1 MADIYVEFSDGGK
14 QLLTGADDNISA
26 DAAEARVKQRFPR
39 NTIVKIEKRR
49 SSAPQEAEPAPARPK
64 GPTMYQSFLGGTEGG
79 IIKGAKDSLD
89 AAAQLVTRAVPSF
102 VIDAGDY
109 IPSKMRGSS
118 SPLVRALAP
127 SDPRKM
133 LDPKNVD
140 QEISRSEKEYQTA
153 REALAG
159 TMNTKPGFDFPRL
172 VGNVVNPVTY
182 AMARATPQAAVSTGL
197 RAIGTGTVLGGVS
210 GLLTPVTNEENQKD
224 FALTKLM
231 QTGMGAATGPLL
243 PVGIALTK
251 AAVPLVNRLVR
262 AFGAGSA
269 NLVEKTDQVIK
280 AALHDAGQTID
291 DVAPDVIAHLK
302 DRVAAAFKAGKDLNP
317 AELLREL
324 DFKLLGTTA
333 TRGQVTR
340 NPTLYA
346 GERNL
351 RGISGVGEPLA
362 ARFDEQNKILQGKI
376 GDFAGTPSSVKTA
389 GERIAAALRSLDEE
403 KRTAASAA
411 YTAAERETGIK
422 AEVPLTG
429 LAQDIPAIQERYGT
443 ILPNA
448 IVNSF
453 KKYGIFGGKKTH
465 VFTMQDAET
474 ILQQTNKLRGND
486 PATNNALGEINEAV
500 KKAISEASETGGPF
514 AGPRALSAER
524 FKLQREI
531 PALKAAA
538 EKSVSPDDFVRKY
551 VFDAP
556 SDEVTSMAALLKTK
570 NPEAYKE
577 ARMQIG
583 DELKL
588 AAFGA
593 DPASDALIRPAALA
607 VKIRKIGPQR
617 LKAFFSDEEV
627 TELNRI
633 ARVGAYINSPPGAA
647 PVNFSNT
654 ASALIS
660 DALPWIPSFLKGV
673 TKTAADQARVSGSLN
688 FKLKPTI
695 TPRAAKTAQTLAI
708 MGQSGGAQS
717 ESRGK

>member
-1 MADIYVEFSDGGK
+1 
-14 QLLTGADDNISA
+14 
-26 DAAEARVKQRFPR
+26 
-39 NTIVKIEKRR
+39 
-49 SSAPQEAEPAPARPK
+49 
-64 GPTMYQSFLGGTEGG
+64 MYQSFLGGTEGG
-79 IIKGAKDSLD
+79 IIKGMKDPLD
-89 AAAQLVTRAVPSF
+89 AAAQLVTRAIPSS
-102 VIDAGDY
+102 VMDVADY
-109 IPSKMRGSS
+109 IPAKLRGSRNPIVS
-118 SPLVRALAP
+118 GIANQFLA
-127 SDPRKM
+127 DPRKI
-133 LDPKNVD
+133 DEDVA
-140 QEISRSEKEYQTA
+140 RSEKEYQAA
-153 REALAG
+153 REATAFTPG
-159 TMNTKPGFDFPRL
+159 QPGFDTGRL
-172 VGNVVNPVTY
+172 VGNIVNPVTY
-182 AMARATPQAAVSTGL
+182 AMARATPQAAVSTGM
-197 RAIGTGTVLGGVS
+197 RAIGTGMGLGGIS
-210 GLLTPVTNEENQKD
+210 GLLTPVTKEGDQKD
-224 FALTKLM
+224 FAITKLM
-231 QTGMGAATGPLL
+231 QTGMGAATAPIL

-262 AFGAGSA
+262 AFGAGSK
-269 NLVEKTDQVIK
+269 NLIAETDQVVS
-280 AALHDAGQTID
+280 AALKDAGQTVD

-302 DRVAAAFKAGKDLNP
+302 DRVAAAFKSGKDLNP

-324 DFKLLGTTA
+324 DFRLLGMPA

-351 RGISGVGEPLA
+351 RGITGVGEPLA

-389 GERIAAALRSLDEE
+389 GERMAAALRSVDEE
-403 KRTAASAA
+403 KRAAASAA

-422 AEVPLTG
+422 AEVPLIG
-429 LAQDIPAIQERYGT
+429 LAQDIPAIQERYGSF
-443 ILPNA
+443 LPDA

-465 VFTMQDAET
+465 VFTMQDAEN
-474 ILQQTNKLRGND
+474 ILQQTNKLRGNE
-486 PATNNALGEINEAV
+486 PATNSALGEINEAI
-500 KKAISEASETGGPF
+500 KRAISEGSEMGGPF

-538 EKSVSPDDFVRKY
+538 DKSVSPDDFVRKY

-556 SDEVTSMAALLKTK
+556 SDDVTRMAALLKTK

-654 ASALIS
+654 ASELIS
-660 DALPWIPSFLKGV
+660 DALPWIPRFLKGV
-673 TKTAADQARVSGSLN
+673 SKDAVGQARVYRALN
-688 FKLKPTI
+688 FNLKPTI
-695 TPRAAKTAQTLAI
+695 TPKAVKTAQTLAI
-708 MGQSGGAQS
+708 MGQMGTAQS
-717 ESRGK
+717 QSRGK

>member
-26 DAAEARVKQRFPR
+26 DAAEARVKQRFPK
-39 NTIVKIEKRR
+39 NTIVKIEKRP
-49 SSAPQEAEPAPARPK
+49 SSVSPEAEAAPARREK
-64 GPTMYQSFLGGTEGG
+64 PTMYQSFLGGTEGG
-79 IIKGAKDSLD
+79 ILKGMKDPLD
-89 AAAQLVTRAVPSF
+89 AAAQLVTRAIPSS
-102 VIDAGDY
+102 VMDVADY
-109 IPSKMRGSS
+109 IPAKLRGSRNS
-118 SPLVRALAP
+118 IVSGIANQFLA
-127 SDPRKM
+127 DPRKI
-133 LDPKNVD
+133 DEDVA
-140 QEISRSEKEYQTA
+140 RSEKEYQAA
-153 REALAG
+153 REATAFTPG
-159 TMNTKPGFDFPRL
+159 QPGFDTGRL
-172 VGNVVNPVTY
+172 VGNIVNPVTY
-182 AMARATPQAAVSTGL
+182 AMARATPRAAVSTGL
-197 RAIGTGTVLGGVS
+197 RAIGTGVGLGGAS
-210 GLLTPVTNEENQKD
+210 GLLTPVTNKENQENFTISKV
-224 FALTKLM
+224 M
-231 QTGMGAATGPLL
+231 QTGIGAATAPIL

-251 AAVPLVNRLVR
+251 AAVPLVNRLIQ
-262 AFGAGSA
+262 AFGAGSKKLIA
-269 NLVEKTDQVIK
+269 ETDQVVS
-280 AALHDAGQTID
+280 AALKDAGQTVD

-302 DRVAAAFKAGKDLNP
+302 DRVAAAFKAGKNLNP

-324 DFKLLGTTA
+324 DFRLLGMPA

-351 RGISGVGEPLA
+351 RGITGVGEPLA
-362 ARFDEQNKILQGKI
+362 ARFDEQNKILRGKI

-389 GERIAAALRSLDEE
+389 GERMAAALRSLDEE
-403 KRTAASAA
+403 KRAAASAA
-411 YTAAERETGIK
+411 YAEVEKQTGIK

-429 LAQDIPAIQERYGT
+429 LAQEIPDIQARYGSA
-443 ILPNA
+443 LPDA

-453 KKYGIFGGKKTH
+453 KKYGIFGPRQNN
-465 VFTMQDAET
+465 VFTMQDAEN
-474 ILQQTNKLRGND
+474 ILKQTNKLRGND

-538 EKSVSPDDFVRKY
+538 DESVSPDDFVRKY

-593 DPASDALIRPAALA
+593 DPASDALIRPAALL

-654 ASALIS
+654 ASALVS

-673 TKTAADQARVSGSLN
+673 TKTVVDQARVSRALN
-688 FKLKPTI
+688 FNLKPTI
-695 TPRAAKTAQTLAI
+695 TPQSVRAATTAAI
-708 MGQSGGAQS
+708 MGQMGTAQS
-717 ESRGK
+717 QSRGK

>member
-1 MADIYVEFSDGGK
+1 MKSEITVDFEDNSSFVYKNVP
-14 QLLTGADDNISA
+14 DDVSK
-26 DAAEARVKQRFPR
+26 DAAIARAKKDFPNKTISKIAREKITPTEAPKV
-39 NTIVKIEKRR
+39 EKR
-49 SSAPQEAEPAPARPK
+49 SA
-64 GPTMYQSFLGGTEGG
+64 PTMYQSFLGGTEGG
-79 IIKGAKDSLD
+79 IIKGMKDPLD
-89 AAAQLVTRAVPSF
+89 AAAQLMTRALPSF

-127 SDPRKM
+127 SDPRKI
-133 LDPKNVD
+133 DED
-140 QEISRSEKEYQTA
+140 IARSEKEFQTA
-153 REALAG
+153 REAVAG

-172 VGNVVNPVTY
+172 VGNIVNPVTY
-182 AMARATPQAAVSTGL
+182 AMARATPQAAVSTGM
-197 RAIGTGTVLGGVS
+197 RAIGTGMGLGGIS
-210 GLLTPVTNEENQKD
+210 GLLTPVTKEGDQKD
-224 FALTKLM
+224 FAITKLM
-231 QTGMGAATGPLL
+231 QTGMGAATAPIL

-262 AFGAGSA
+262 AFGAGSK
-269 NLVEKTDQVIK
+269 NLIAETDQVVS
-280 AALHDAGQTID
+280 AALKDAGQTVD

-302 DRVAAAFKAGKDLNP
+302 DRVAAAFKSGKDLNP

-324 DFKLLGTTA
+324 DFRLLGTKA

-351 RGISGVGEPLA
+351 RGITGVGEPLA

-389 GERIAAALRSLDEE
+389 GERMAAALRSVDEE
-403 KRTAASAA
+403 KRAAASAA

-422 AEVPLTG
+422 AEVPLIG
-429 LAQDIPAIQERYGT
+429 LAQDIPAIQERYGSF
-443 ILPNA
+443 LPDA

-465 VFTMQDAET
+465 VFTMQDAEN
-474 ILQQTNKLRGND
+474 ILQQTNKLRGNE
-486 PATNNALGEINEAV
+486 PATNSALGEINEAI
-500 KKAISEASETGGPF
+500 KRAISEGSEMGGPF

-583 DELKL
+583 EELKL

-593 DPASDALIRPAALA
+593 DPASDALIRPAALL

-627 TELNRI
+627 AELNRI

-647 PVNFSNT
+647 PVNFSNA

-673 TKTAADQARVSGSLN
+673 TKTAVDQARVSRALN
-688 FKLKPTI
+688 FNLKPTI
-695 TPRAAKTAQTLAI
+695 TPQSVKAATTAAI
-708 MGQSGGAQS
+708 MGQMGTAQS
-717 ESRGK
+717 QSRGK